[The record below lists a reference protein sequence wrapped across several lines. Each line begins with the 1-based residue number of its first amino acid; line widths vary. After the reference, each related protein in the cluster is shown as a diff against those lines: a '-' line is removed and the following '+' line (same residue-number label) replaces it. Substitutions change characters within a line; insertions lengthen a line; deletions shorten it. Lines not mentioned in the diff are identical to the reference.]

1 MHQRIQNGSAISQ
14 SSRAFTP
21 RRNRA
26 QKEQH
31 RCDRIRV
38 LQLAVCLLL
47 FFLVA
52 VGNGVCPDKME
63 RIGEQI
69 RVLTTQDVD
78 LRAAF
83 SRLGESVV
91 GEESSLHQLQEFCE
105 EVFAPVGQPD
115 VQLLSSAPV
124 TPPEPDRILP
134 VEIKYLTT
142 ADDPVSLTNH
152 YFYSSYQENTLPLV
166 HRSIPTQ
173 AIASTPEDTQT
184 ETAIPAV
191 RTVLLD
197 VEYSGKALPANY
209 TMNELSF
216 GALETVTP
224 VLGHLN
230 SEYGYRDHPVNGK
243 YLFHGGV
250 DIGGQSGD
258 PIAAF
263 AAGTVS
269 YVGENKSYGL
279 YLQLDHGNGITSFYA
294 HCKKICVKKGQTV
307 QAGEKIA
314 EVGSSGTATGPHLHL
329 ELKCNG
335 LHVNPAYYVEFL
347 DR

>member
-105 EVFAPVGQPD
+105 EVF
-115 VQLLSSAPV
+115 
-124 TPPEPDRILP
+124 EKCI
-134 VEIKYLTT
+134 EKYE
-142 ADDPVSLTNH
+142 SL
-152 YFYSSYQENTLPLV
+152 
-166 HRSIPTQ
+166 
-173 AIASTPEDTQT
+173 
-184 ETAIPAV
+184 
-191 RTVLLD
+191 
-197 VEYSGKALPANY
+197 GC
-209 TMNELSF
+209 
-216 GALETVTP
+216 
-224 VLGHLN
+224 
-230 SEYGYRDHPVNGK
+230 
-243 YLFHGGV
+243 
-250 DIGGQSGD
+250 
-258 PIAAF
+258 
-263 AAGTVS
+263 TVS
-269 YVGENKSYGL
+269 YDSETL
-279 YLQLDHGNGITSFYA
+279 
-294 HCKKICVKKGQTV
+294 V
-307 QAGEKIA
+307 QG
-314 EVGSSGTATGPHLHL
+314 GRM
-329 ELKCNG
+329 
-335 LHVNPAYYVEFL
+335 VEFDSKVGTIRITYSPNQIVL
-347 DR
+347 NIPFSLLETE